1 MAAPNP
7 PATLLFFE
15 APLQVGEG
23 ASIDAASAKRGKSS
37 APDLE
42 DVINSILPPRCVLN
56 NYIRSSYACIDHKL
70 LRSRLI

>member
-23 ASIDAASAKRGKSS
+23 ASIDAAIASAAAKRGKSS

-56 NYIRSSYACIDHKL
+56 NYM
-70 LRSRLI
+70 